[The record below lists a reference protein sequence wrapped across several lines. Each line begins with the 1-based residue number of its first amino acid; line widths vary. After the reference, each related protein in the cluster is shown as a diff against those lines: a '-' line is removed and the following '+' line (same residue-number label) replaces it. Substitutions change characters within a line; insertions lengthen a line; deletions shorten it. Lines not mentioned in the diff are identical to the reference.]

1 MSYSFDKSYSRWD
14 NLADEYQSMLD
25 ELNSEKL
32 TEQELQSVLVAVDD
46 FDLDE
51 VL

>member
-1 MSYSFDKSYSRWD
+1 MSYSFDKQQDRWSE
-14 NLADEYQSMLD
+14 LADEYQSILD

-32 TEQELQSVLVAVDD
+32 TEQALQSVLVAVED